1 MVHGSSGTKAGDGV
15 WKGTSRAVSALAK
28 EEDCSTSEG
37 TVGQVGITLAV
48 LGRRALQKLQ
58 VKASR
63 RCLGKLDGPGGW
75 TLHRRE
81 AQGSTQIIEC
91 CRKRL

>member
-48 LGRRALQKLQ
+48 LGRRELQELK
-58 VKASR
+58 VKAPR
-63 RCLGKLDGPGGW
+63 PCLGKLIALGGW
-75 TLHRRE
+75 HRE
-81 AQGSTQIIEC
+81 AL
-91 CRKRL
+91 R